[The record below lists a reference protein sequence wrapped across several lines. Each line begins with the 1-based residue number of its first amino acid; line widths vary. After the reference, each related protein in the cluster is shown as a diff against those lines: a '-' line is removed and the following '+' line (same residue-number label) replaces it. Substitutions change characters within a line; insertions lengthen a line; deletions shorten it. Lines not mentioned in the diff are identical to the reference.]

1 MKHLEPCIMCG
12 KSKAH
17 VVYSGLK
24 VRGVIPLFFG
34 ECVACHH
41 QGPYLATPE
50 FAADAWNAEWH
61 DNQHGQM
68 DEGDET

>member
-17 VVYSGLK
+17 VVYSGL
-24 VRGVIPLFFG
+24 
-34 ECVACHH
+34 
-41 QGPYLATPE
+41 
-50 FAADAWNAEWH
+50 N
-61 DNQHGQM
+61 NQHGQM

>member
-24 VRGVIPLFFG
+24 VRGVIR
-34 ECVACHH
+34 
-41 QGPYLATPE
+41 
-50 FAADAWNAEWH
+50 